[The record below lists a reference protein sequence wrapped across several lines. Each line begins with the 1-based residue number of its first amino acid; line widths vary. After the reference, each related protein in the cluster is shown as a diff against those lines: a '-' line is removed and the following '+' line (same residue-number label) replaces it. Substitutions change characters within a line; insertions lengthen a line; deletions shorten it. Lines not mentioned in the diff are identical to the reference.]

1 MTIMSLQPSR
11 TTVLVIGGGPAGAY
25 AASALA
31 REGIDTTVI
40 EAAKFPRYH
49 IGESM
54 LPSLNAFVRFIGA
67 EERLRSH
74 GFVIKRGAAVKFN
87 QHKKEGCKCSSNH
100 PSFLS
105 DRNLTIGFLDTDFVL
120 GDIRN
125 ASWNV
130 IRSEFDNML
139 LRHAEESGAHVFEE
153 TKVTEIKFAE
163 TKGTE
168 MRPTMA
174 LYVCKNG
181 ETRQIRF
188 DYLVDASGRN
198 GIVSTKVFE
207 STVIF
212 LDRIDMGAQYL
223 KNRKMNQSLHNIACW
238 AYWTGQKQYMPNTDR
253 HNAPWFESLTD
264 ESGWGWFI
272 PLHNGTVSVGIVM
285 DSAISSRK
293 KAEGCEASE
302 TGEYTLKGHYLDQL
316 KFVPGLSNLLEGATL
331 KEDDEYYYVRSAADF
346 SYAADK
352 YAGDHYRIIGDA
364 SAFIDP
370 FFSSGVHLALL
381 GGLTA
386 ATTIAA
392 SIKKQCTE
400 EMAWKFH
407 DVKVATAYTRF
418 LLVVMSAYKQIRN
431 QSTAVLSDIDEDN
444 FDRAFDILRPVI
456 QGTSDVGKKLTE
468 NELQKTMEFCKDVFA
483 PTDPEMVK
491 AVGARLRPELLSA
504 GTPIWTEEEI
514 EKEAG
519 NDEETKIVLH
529 RMNARKPVNQM
540 YQGPENLRVGDV
552 DGYVAHLHHGALGLI
567 RVASV

>member
-1 MTIMSLQPSR
+1 MSNETLPSQ
-11 TTVLVIGGGPAGAY
+11 TTVLIIGGGPAGAY

-54 LPSLNAFVRFIGA
+54 LPSLNAFMRFIGA
-67 EERLRSH
+67 EEKLRNH
-74 GFVIKRGAAVKFN
+74 GFALKRGAAVKFN
-87 QHKKEGCKCSSNH
+87 QHKKEGY
-100 PSFLS
+100 
-105 DRNLTIGFLDTDFVL
+105 TDFVQ
-120 GDIRN
+120 GNIRN
-125 ASWNV
+125 ASFNV

-153 TKVTEIKFAE
+153 TKVTEIIFEE
-163 TKGTE
+163 TKGVE
-168 MRPTMA
+168 KRPTMA
-174 LYVCKNG
+174 FY
-181 ETRQIRF
+181 TRKTGKTGQIRF
-188 DYLVDASGRN
+188 EYLVDASGRN
-198 GIVSTKVFE
+198 GIMTTK
-207 STVIF
+207 
-212 LDRIDMGAQYL
+212 YL

-238 AYWTGQKQYMPNTDR
+238 AYWTGQKQYMANTYR

-285 DSAISSRK
+285 DSSISSQKKSQGRK
-293 KAEGCEASE
+293 ASE
-302 TGEYTLKGHYLDQL
+302 TGEHSLKDHYLDQL
-316 KFVPGLSNLLEGATL
+316 QFVPGLQSLLEGATM
-331 KEDDEYYYVRSAADF
+331 KEDDQHYHVRSAADF

-352 YAGDHYRIIGDA
+352 YAGDHFRIIGDA

-386 ATTIAA
+386 ATSIAA

-400 EMAWKFH
+400 EMAWNFH

-444 FDRAFDILRPVI
+444 FDRAFNILRPVI
-456 QGTSDVGKKLTE
+456 QGTADVGKKLTE
-468 NELQKTMEFCKDVFA
+468 DEVQRTMDFCKDVFA
-483 PTDPEMVK
+483 PTDPEMIK
-491 AVGARLRPELLSA
+491 AVGARIRPELLA
-504 GTPIWTEEEI
+504 PNAPIWSEEEI
-514 EKEAG
+514 SKEAS
-519 NDEETKIVLH
+519 NDEEKKLVLH
-529 RMNARKPVNQM
+529 RLNARKPVNQL
-540 YQGPENLRVGDV
+540 YQGPDNLCTGDV
-552 DGYVAHLHHGALGLI
+552 NGYVANLQHGTLGLI
-567 RVASV
+567 KVSSA